1 MTQEQKF
8 LLYKDLCARLPY
20 RVILQVTL
28 KDKYDE
34 VVTRD
39 IRLTS
44 GNLSY
49 LEETSGHWLEYKPYL
64 RPMKSMTK
72 SEKEEVR
79 RIKESICSYG
89 VLPGTIKIDDE
100 QLSILYDFYN
110 KHHLDYCNFISKSI
124 AIEASKDMYKNFQI
138 E

>member
-1 MTQEQKF
+1 MTQEQKS

-20 RVILQVTL
+20 GVILQVTL

-44 GNLSY
+44 GNISY
-49 LEETSGHWLEYKPYL
+49 LEQTSGHWFEYKPYL

-72 SEKEEVR
+72 SEKEEIR

-100 QLSILYDFYN
+100 QLSILHNFYN
-110 KHHLDYCNFISKSI
+110 KHHLDYCNFINKSI
-124 AIEASKDMYKNFQI
+124 AIEATKDMYNNL
-138 E
+138 

>member
-1 MTQEQKF
+1 MTQEEKS
-8 LLYKDLCARLPY
+8 LLYKNLCARLPY
-20 RVILQVTL
+20 GVILQVTL

-44 GNLSY
+44 GNISY
-49 LEETSGHWLEYKPYL
+49 LEQTSGHWFEYKPYL

-72 SEKEEVR
+72 SEKEEIR

-100 QLSILYDFYN
+100 QLSILHNFYN

-124 AIEASKDMYKNFQI
+124 AIEATKDMYNNL
-138 E
+138 